1 MALDHKSLSLIIPA
15 YNEEAYI
22 GPCLDSVLQ
31 NAMGRFHEIIVVN
44 NASTDRTYEVA
55 RARRDV
61 RVVHTPDRE
70 VLKKR
75 LGRFLLYRC
84 GYATAGKLGLDRG
97 AHISESSEPGVSE
110 WTIPILRWPRS
121 KTMGS

>member
-1 MALDHKSLSLIIPA
+1 MKKPILAPVLIQCCRMPWVDFTRLLSSITQAPIARTKLLAPVVTCA
-15 YNEEAYI
+15 SSTKRKK
-22 GPCLDSVLQ
+22 GSV
-31 NAMGRFHEIIVVN
+31 
-44 NASTDRTYEVA
+44 
-55 RARRDV
+55 
-61 RVVHTPDRE
+61 TPDRE